1 MFQSVRKSQSVII
14 LNFNQTISRE
24 KAREKAVAL
33 CSTVAASTKLKTKVA
48 LMIVAF
54 GE

>member
-1 MFQSVRKSQSVII
+1 MTYQQAITA

-33 CSTVAASTKLKTKVA
+33 CSTVVASTKLKTKVA